1 MKLPGI
7 LFTLLTSLL
16 AWGQTPKLPNHPQ
29 RLKIALDPGHG
40 GEDAGAKGP
49 RKLLEKDASLELAQ
63 ALAQELEIA
72 GFEVLLTRTE
82 DAFIPLWERAQ
93 KANEAGADLFLSL
106 HFNAAKSKV
115 ARGSEVYFLSLD
127 QGDADAAELATLEN
141 AGGGKTQAP
150 QDIVAG
156 ILDDL
161 AQKAFLQDSERLA
174 VAIQTQLNLIGNIKQ
189 RGVKQAPFAVLRR
202 AAMPAALVEA
212 AFISN
217 PKEEAKLRDPAF
229 RKKLA
234 EAVTQGVRRFF
245 AKGLPTSKRKAILG
259 PR

>member
-1 MKLPGI
+1 VKLPGI
-7 LFTLLTSLL
+7 LFTLLFSLL
-16 AWGQTPKLPNHPQ
+16 AWGQTPKLPPRPQ

-49 RKLLEKDASLELAQ
+49 KKLLEKQAALGLAQ
-63 ALAQELEIA
+63 ILATTLEAA
-72 GFEVLLTRTE
+72 GFEVMLTRSDDT
-82 DAFIPLWERAQ
+82 FLPLWERAQ
-93 KANEAGADLFLSL
+93 KANEAEADLFISL
-106 HFNAAKSKV
+106 HLNAARARG

-127 QGDADAAELATLEN
+127 QGDADASELAALEN
-141 AGGGKTQAP
+141 SGGDRAPEP

-156 ILDDL
+156 ILDNL
-161 AQKAFLQDSERLA
+161 AQEAFLHDSERLA
-174 VAIQTQLNLIGNIKQ
+174 VAIQTQLNLVGNIKQ

-212 AFISN
+212 SFISN

-229 RKKLA
+229 QKKIA
-234 EAVTQGVRRFF
+234 EAITRGVRQFF
-245 AKGLPTSKRKAILG
+245 AAGTVTAKRKAILG

>member
-1 MKLPGI
+1 VKLPGI

-16 AWGQTPKLPNHPQ
+16 AWGQTPKLPLHPQ

-49 RKLLEKDASLELAQ
+49 KKLLEKEAALELAQ
-63 ALAQELEIA
+63 VLAKTLETA

-82 DAFIPLWERAQ
+82 DIFVPLWERAQ

-106 HFNAAKSKV
+106 HFNAARSKG

-127 QGDADAAELATLEN
+127 QGDADAAELAKQEN
-141 AGGGKTQAP
+141 AEDKAPDTQ
-150 QDIVAG
+150 DVVAG

-174 VAIQTQLNLIGNIKQ
+174 VAIQTQLNQIGNIKQ

-217 PKEEAKLRDPAF
+217 PREEVKLRDPAF

-234 EAVTQGVRRFF
+234 EAVTLGVRRFF
-245 AKGLPTSKRKAILG
+245 ASGLPTSKRKAILG

>member
-16 AWGQTPKLPNHPQ
+16 AWSQTPKLPSHPQ

-40 GEDAGAKGP
+40 GEDGGAIGVK
-49 RKLLEKDASLELAQ
+49 KLQEKEASLDLALALAQ
-63 ALAQELEIA
+63 ALETA
-72 GFEVLLTRTE
+72 GFEVLLTRKE
-82 DAFIPLWERAQ
+82 DTFVPLWERAQ
-93 KANEAGADLFLSL
+93 KANDAGADLFLSL
-106 HFNAAKSKV
+106 HFNAARSKG

-127 QGDADAAELATLEN
+127 QGDADAAEVAKLEN
-141 AGGGKTQAP
+141 AGGDRNPETQ
-150 QDIVAG
+150 DVVAG

-174 VAIQTQLNLIGNIKQ
+174 VAIQTQLNQIGNIKQ

-229 RKKLA
+229 RKRVA

-245 AKGLPTSKRKAILG
+245 ANGLPTSRRKAILG